1 MAEADDG
8 LDLGRAL
15 HHGDREGALVEGGQG
30 VGAEGGELRIL
41 GEDAVAE
48 AERAKVSDEVAR
60 GHLASISRLSFG
72 LNRSGRKAAMSDSLE
87 QAIRGGMQVQDAA
100 RRAALDA
107 GAARLGWKAGFGTA
121 AAMANLGTAGPL
133 VGFLTDATLLPS
145 GSEIDVEGWGK
156 AVLETEVAVRL
167 GADVE
172 AGGSAEDSRVLST
185 RLPPRSSWSTWPS

>member
-1 MAEADDG
+1 
-8 LDLGRAL
+8 
-15 HHGDREGALVEGGQG
+15 
-30 VGAEGGELRIL
+30 
-41 GEDAVAE
+41 
-48 AERAKVSDEVAR
+48 
-60 GHLASISRLSFG
+60 
-72 LNRSGRKAAMSDSLE
+72 MSDSLE

-172 AGGSAEDSRVLST
+172 AGGSAEDVAGAVDAIAAAIELVDLAELSGDPEAILAANSFHRAVLLGEFAPLTGALDEVRIDVRVAGGDEILAADPADVLGALAEVVVGMAEVLAHSDDG
-185 RLPPRSSWSTWPS
+185 LRSVT